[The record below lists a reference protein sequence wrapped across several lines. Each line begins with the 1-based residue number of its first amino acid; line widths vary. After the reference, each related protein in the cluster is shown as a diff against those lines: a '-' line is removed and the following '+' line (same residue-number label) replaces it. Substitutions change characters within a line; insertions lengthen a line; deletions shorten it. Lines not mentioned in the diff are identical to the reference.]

1 MTFLF
6 VFYKVQVLSSD
17 VFSLN
22 QLFGIGAVRTVYE
35 MLSGTEETG

>member
-22 QLFGIGAVRTVYE
+22 QLFGAVRTVYE